1 MRMSNW
7 EKLGIIREEK
17 GLQEGLKVIRELK
30 EKMSRVGITEAR
42 SYNILWNDWL
52 NMSNLLDVSEIV
64 GISALER
71 KESRGAHYRSD
82 FPKKNNREYLKNFF
96 IKRQNGEIKLYERP
110 TLMNRLKP
118 EEIKFE

>member
-1 MRMSNW
+1 
-7 EKLGIIREEK
+7 
-17 GLQEGLKVIRELK
+17 VIRELK
-30 EKMSRVGITEAR
+30 EKMSRVGIAEAR

-110 TLMNRLKP
+110 TVMNRLKP

>member
-1 MRMSNW
+1 M
-7 EKLGIIREEK
+7 GIP
-17 GLQEGLKVIRELK
+17 GG
-30 EKMSRVGITEAR
+30 R

-52 NMSNLLDVSEIV
+52 NMRNLLDVSEIV

-96 IKRQNGEIKLYERP
+96 VRRKVAD
-110 TLMNRLKP
+110 NRRSGREVYRLTP
-118 EEIKFE
+118 NIGFDEPGFHR

>member
-1 MRMSNW
+1 MR
-7 EKLGIIREEK
+7 
-17 GLQEGLKVIRELK
+17 
-30 EKMSRVGITEAR
+30 
-42 SYNILWNDWL
+42 
-52 NMSNLLDVSEIV
+52 NLLDVSEIV

-96 IKRQNGEIKLYERP
+96 VKCRNGEPKVSERP
-110 TLMNRLKP
+110 TAMNRLKP